1 MLVLTA
7 CGARPD
13 EWLHLFGQAPCRGRS
28 FLLLAQKKR
37 TKENAPRN
45 PTFISPC
52 TACAIR
58 TIMRNFRF
66 ARFVDVPRTN

>member
-1 MLVLTA
+1 MCLNKVLLQKSVVFLLLPA
-7 CGARPD
+7 A
-13 EWLHLFGQAPCRGRS
+13 LPCRGRS

-52 TACAIR
+52 TTCAIR
-58 TIMRNFRF
+58 TNMRNFRF
-66 ARFVDVPRTN
+66 ARFVDVPHTD